1 MTFIFEYMRLIF
13 FALGLLIGIQV
24 PSLVDQYTKRVDAH
38 LVEARQNLSGFQQT
52 ADRYFSGSIE
62 NLISHYRVSDDPVFR
77 GDADSIQSIFDRKTL
92 LAREMQQ
99 LNRHP
104 IIAVY
109 HTVFS
114 HQSNIMQ
121 ETLGQFSYAVLLNPQ
136 ALLWGICL
144 AFLLSLTA
152 ESILRVV
159 LRLAVKLAQ
168 KPIQLK

>member
-92 LAREMQQ
+92 LAKEMQQ

-109 HTVFS
+109 HAVFS
-114 HQSNIMQ
+114 HQPIIMQ

-136 ALLWGICL
+136 ALLWGISL
-144 AFLLSLTA
+144 AFILSLAA
-152 ESILRVV
+152 ESILRAG
-159 LRLAVKLAQ
+159 LRLAVKFAQ
-168 KPIQLK
+168 KPIQSK